1 MKMAV
6 GESLE
11 WICVRNS
18 SPSGRQGNNPVVT
31 TGGAEIA
38 SIVLNI
44 SYGHE
49 SHLWTARP
57 RSDLVRSKQN
67 HERGPNTETP
77 IIDDGVHLAKSD
89 RPSGI
94 R

>member
-11 WICVRNS
+11 RICVRNS
-18 SPSGRQGNNPVVT
+18 SPSGRQGNNLVVAA
-31 TGGAEIA
+31 GEAEIA

-49 SHLWTARP
+49 SRLWTAHP

-67 HERGPNTETP
+67 HERGPNTEAP
-77 IIDDGVHLAKSD
+77 IIADGAHPAKPD